1 MMQYTSVI
9 EEGDGFVL
17 MTNSSLFNDQAR
29 GIKVGLSELYFPVSV
44 QLLPLRLVLEPHG
57 GLGGQRRNSE

>member
-1 MMQYTSVI
+1 
-9 EEGDGFVL
+9 

-44 QLLPLRLVLEPHG
+44 QLQPLRLVLEPHG
-57 GLGGQRRNSE
+57 GLGGQRRNSK

>member
-44 QLLPLRLVLEPHG
+44 QLQPLRLVLEPHG
-57 GLGGQRRNSE
+57 GLGGQRRNSK